1 MTMQD
6 ISIWLESQ
14 SEPTIACEFKNG
26 AEYYRWGE
34 DNPSGSDFS
43 TAFKLGWVFARFQ
56 HLN

>member
-1 MTMQD
+1 MTMEE
-6 ISIWLESQ
+6 IGSWLKSQ
-14 SEPTIACEFKNG
+14 SEPVVCEFKDG

-34 DNPSGSDFS
+34 DIPSDSDFS